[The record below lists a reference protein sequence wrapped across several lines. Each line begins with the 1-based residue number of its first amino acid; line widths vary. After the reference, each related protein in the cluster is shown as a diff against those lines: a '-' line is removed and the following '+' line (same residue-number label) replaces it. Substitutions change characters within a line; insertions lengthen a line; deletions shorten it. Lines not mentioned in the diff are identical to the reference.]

1 MAEEPKEMITAILC
15 LLSII
20 AVLDLLILFY
30 LSVLLRE
37 IQNRAGKGI
46 SDTIK
51 DIKGSEVSKILDYVA
66 PIDESEKVANK
77 IIEDL
82 NK

>member
-1 MAEEPKEMITAILC
+1 MITAILC

-37 IQNRAGKGI
+37 MQNRAGKGI

-66 PIDESEKVANK
+66 PVDESEKVANK